1 MPHNR
6 KHERIIDLHMR
17 PITVRKL
24 HSHAPLFGATLDVSL
39 GGAQVTVEEPA
50 PIEQGDHV
58 ELLFDDPEIEVTGV
72 VRWCRHTRHSCV
84 FGVQFDDLL
93 PQWAVAA

>member
-24 HSHAPLFGATLDVSL
+24 HSHAPLFGAPFGPTCQ
-39 GGAQVTVEEPA
+39 GGSFGRRAN
-50 PIEQGDHV
+50 
-58 ELLFDDPEIEVTGV
+58 EL
-72 VRWCRHTRHSCV
+72 
-84 FGVQFDDLL
+84 
-93 PQWAVAA
+93 